1 MGDDIEEPIRRVVD
15 FFQGDFSIETLH
27 RHLQVFNAN
36 FKAESLPPSIINVFS
51 YMQGLSATKLALM
64 SKVVKVVELLLAV
77 PATNVTSERSFS
89 ILCLIN
95 QYLRSTMTE
104 AQLNHLMICSIY
116 KERMDTLDLRKV
128 ANYFITY
135 HNNRMDMFGLFK

>member
-1 MGDDIEEPIRRVVD
+1 
-15 FFQGDFSIETLH
+15 
-27 RHLQVFNAN
+27 
-36 FKAESLPPSIINVFS
+36 
-51 YMQGLSATKLALM
+51 MQGLSATKLALM

-128 ANYFITY
+128 ANYFI
-135 HNNRMDMFGLFK
+135 KS